1 MNTPLQMILMMFA
14 GWVNEHQRVIIAYL
28 QEENR
33 VLREVQGGGK
43 HLRFNDDQ
51 RRRLAAK
58 GRALGRRML
67 REIGSVVTPDT
78 ILRWHRELI
87 ARKYDGS
94 EARAPGRPAI
104 GEEVR
109 ALVALM
115 ASENEGWGY
124 TRIVGE
130 LAKVGY
136 KVSRSTVRRILK
148 ERGMKPAPERLP
160 HMPWSKF
167 LRAHWDAIAA
177 ADFFTVEV
185 WTGVGLVRYLVF
197 FVIDLSTR
205 RVEIAGI
212 APVPNGLWMRQVARN
227 LIDDFSGF
235 LKGKGYL
242 IHDRD
247 PLYTRDFRALLT
259 NAGVKPVRL
268 PPKSPNLN
276 AYAERFV
283 LSIKSEC
290 LDRMVFLGEG
300 HLRRA
305 IQSYVEHYHLERSHQ
320 GLGNRL
326 IESARSQPA
335 SGPVARQE
343 RLGGLLSHYYRE
355 AA

>member
-1 MNTPLQMILMMFA
+1 MQMFVMMLQ
-14 GWVNEHQRVIIAYL
+14 GWVNEQHRAVNAYL
-28 QEENR
+28 KEENR
-33 VLREVQGGGK
+33 VLCELQGHK
-43 HLRFNDDQ
+43 RLRFSDDQ
-51 RRRLAAK
+51 RRRLATK
-58 GRALGRRML
+58 GRALGRQVL
-67 REIGSVVTPDT
+67 RETEPIVTPAT
-78 ILRWHRELI
+78 ILRCHRELI

-94 EARAPGRPAI
+94 AMRGLGRPPIAKEI
-104 GEEVR
+104 R
-109 ALVALM
+109 ALAVRM
-115 ASENEGWGY
+115 ASENESWGY

-130 LAKVGY
+130 LSKLGHRI
-136 KVSRSTVRRILK
+136 SRSTVRRILR
-148 ERGMKPAPERLP
+148 ERGIGPAPERLP

-167 LRAHWDAIAA
+167 LKAHWEAIAA

-185 WTGVGLVRYLVF
+185 WTGVGLVRYMVF

-227 LIDDFSGF
+227 SIDDLSGF
-235 LKGKGYL
+235 LRGKRFL

-247 PLYTRDFRALLT
+247 PLYTRGFREVLGY
-259 NAGVKPVRL
+259 AGVRHVRL

-290 LDRMVFLGEG
+290 LDRMVMLGER

-305 IQSYVEHYHLERSHQ
+305 VASYMEHYHMERCHQ
-320 GLGNRL
+320 GIGNWP
-326 IESARSQPA
+326 IEGVPELA
-335 SGPVARQE
+335 SGPVERTE
-343 RLGGLLSHYYRE
+343 RLGGILSHYYRR